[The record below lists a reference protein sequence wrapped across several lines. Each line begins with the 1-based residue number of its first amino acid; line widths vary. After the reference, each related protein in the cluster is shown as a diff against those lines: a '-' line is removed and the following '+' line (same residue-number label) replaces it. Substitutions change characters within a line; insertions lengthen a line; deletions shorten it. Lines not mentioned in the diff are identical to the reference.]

1 MRKIQIQ
8 LANNVIVEGDYF
20 DDADYEKIK
29 EIFKKWQGL
38 NADLTSLGGRALNV
52 PDVVSEALYCYF
64 FDAARTNAVAGAG
77 SYDAINISNHHGV
90 QVKSTSI
97 ENDLT
102 SFGPTSTWDEL
113 YFMDFAPNGSVD
125 GKIDFYKIDVDV
137 KGIVLNASR
146 GETFADQQAQDRRPR
161 FSIKREIINRYG
173 LKPVKSIDL
182 LA

>member
-8 LANNVIVEGDYF
+8 LGNNTIVEGDYF
-20 DDADYEKIK
+20 DENDYEKIK
-29 EIFKKWQGL
+29 DIFRRWQRL
-38 NADLTSLGGRALNV
+38 NVDLTSLGGRAMNV

-64 FDAARTNAVAGAG
+64 FNAARTNAVSGAG
-77 SYDAINISNHHGV
+77 SYDAINIGNHHGV

-113 YFMDFAPNGSVD
+113 YFIDFAPNGVVD
-125 GKIDFYKIDVDV
+125 GKIDFYKIDVDI
-137 KGIVLNASR
+137 KDIVLNAGKR
-146 GETFADQQAQDRRPR
+146 ETFADQQAQGRRPR
-161 FSIKREIINRYG
+161 FSIKKEIIGKYG

>member
-1 MRKIQIQ
+1 MRKIQMQ
-8 LANNVIVEGDYF
+8 LDNNVIVEGDYF

-29 EIFKKWQGL
+29 DIFKRWQGL
-38 NADLTSLGGRALNV
+38 NADLASLGGRAMNV

-64 FDAARTNAVAGAG
+64 FDAARTNATAGAG
-77 SYDAINISNHHGV
+77 SYDAINIKNHHGI
-90 QVKSTSI
+90 QIKSASI
-97 ENDLT
+97 EDDCT

-137 KGIVLNASR
+137 KDIILNAR
-146 GETFADQQAQDRRPR
+146 KGETFADQQAQGRRPR
-161 FSIKREIINRYG
+161 FSIKQKIIKEYG
-173 LKPVKSIDL
+173 LKPIKSIDL